1 MRKFRWTWIIVA
13 AFACLVMGTTVSAQD
28 GQSYSTAQIEQFVA
42 PVALYPDALLAQI
55 FMASTYPGEVVDAD
69 QWTRHNPNLR
79 GNYLASALDDQSWD
93 VSVKSLVPFPNVL
106 NRMAD
111 NQAWT
116 QDLGNAFLIQ
126 PNDVMNAVQTLRHRA
141 YTAGNLR
148 TSNYQR
154 VVMDQ
159 QYIQIVPV
167 STQTIYVPA
176 YNPMVVYGSGWGYP
190 TYYYPAMMA
199 PPPYY
204 QPGNMIS
211 FGMGFFVGAALFGAF
226 DWNHHDVYYGQ
237 NFYQYPGYRTNVA
250 YWQREHPGTR
260 YDSHNYW
267 KHDPGHRGPGG
278 YNNKVLEERYGHPG
292 PLPVAHNQGPGGHSP
307 PHRGSNPPAGIHPQE
322 PPAHPHQ
329 ERPNQQP
336 ANHLE
341 QPATHPQ
348 EPVIH
353 PQQQRPDRQPA
364 VHPQQQQANHA
375 QQQEQQAAHPQRQ
388 MNPSQ
393 QQAAHPQQQKNP
405 NQQQAAHPQHQKNP
419 NQGSGSN
426 ESAKADEGKPAPPNE
441 TPKNSEKKV
450 GEKN

>member
-1 MRKFRWTWIIVA
+1 MKKLQWIWITMA
-13 AFACLVMGTTVSAQD
+13 ALACLVMGTAVSAQD

-55 FMASTYPGEVVDAD
+55 FMASTYPYEVVEAS
-69 QWTRHNPNLR
+69 QWTRQNPNLQ
-79 GNYLASALDDQSWD
+79 GNYLATSLDGQGWD

-159 QYIQIVPV
+159 QYIQIVPI

-204 QPGNMIS
+204 QPGNIIS
-211 FGMGFFVGAALFGAF
+211 FGVGFFVGAALFGAF
-226 DWNHHDVYYGQ
+226 DWNHHDVYYGP
-237 NFYQYPGYRTNVA
+237 NFYQYPGYRTNVV
-250 YWQREHPGTR
+250 YWQREHPGSGHDNR
-260 YDSHNYW
+260 NYW
-267 KHDPGHRGPGG
+267 KHDPGHRGSEG
-278 YNNKVLEERYGHPG
+278 YNNPVLQQRYGYAVATPGEHNTRPGTHP
-292 PLPVAHNQGPGGHSP
+292 QQ
-307 PHRGSNPPAGIHPQE
+307 PPAR
-322 PPAHPHQ
+322 PPQ

-341 QPATHPQ
+341 QPASHPQQPSTRPHEQKPPVLQPAAHPQ
-348 EPVIH
+348 EQPGNHPQQPVTRPH
-353 PQQQRPDRQPA
+353 EQNSPVRQPAASPQQQRPNQNPAAYPHQQKPDQQPA
-364 VHPQQQQANHA
+364 AHA
-375 QQQEQQAAHPQRQ
+375 
-388 MNPSQ
+388 
-393 QQAAHPQQQKNP
+393 QQQKNP
-405 NQQQAAHPQHQKNP
+405 NQS
-419 NQGSGSN
+419 SGSN
-426 ESAKADEGKPAPPNE
+426 ESAKGEHGKPAQPNE
-441 TPKNSEKKV
+441 APKNSDKKV